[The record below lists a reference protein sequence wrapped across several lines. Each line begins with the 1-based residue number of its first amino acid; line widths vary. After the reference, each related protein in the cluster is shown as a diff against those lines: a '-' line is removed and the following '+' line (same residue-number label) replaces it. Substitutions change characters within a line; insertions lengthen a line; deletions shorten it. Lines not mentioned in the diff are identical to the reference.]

1 MAWNETLLNQKSQL
15 KGGLENTGTEILW
28 VWVLVNAILP
38 GNKEFNTL
46 SFESHER

>member
-1 MAWNETLLNQKSQL
+1 MAWNEALLNQKSQL
-15 KGGLENTGTEILW
+15 KGGLENTGTEIL
-28 VWVLVNAILP
+28 WVLVNAILP